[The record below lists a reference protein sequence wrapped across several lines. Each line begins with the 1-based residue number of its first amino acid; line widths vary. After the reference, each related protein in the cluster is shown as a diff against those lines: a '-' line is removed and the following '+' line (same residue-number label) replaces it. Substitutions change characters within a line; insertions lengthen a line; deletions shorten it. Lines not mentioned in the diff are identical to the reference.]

1 MNIDLSQRA
10 LMRSA
15 EMDWVESP
23 TAGVWRKRLYHD
35 GAAESG
41 RVSTIV
47 RFDAG
52 SAFPRHDHPE
62 GEEILVLDGTF
73 SDHTGDWHKGAW
85 LLNPDGSPHAPHS
98 AEGCTLF
105 VHLRQYR
112 GQAFKRVDATNA
124 EWQPGSRE
132 GIEQSLMLDLTLRAE
147 DLPAGVSLRA
157 SAQNVLGTPWR
168 EVPEDVTMSLRSGP
182 DGPETIRMLRF
193 APGTE
198 VEEHEHARGE
208 EILVIDGELSDTN
221 GSYGRGCW
229 VRNPP
234 GSRHSASSETGCLL
248 YVRNGGLG
256 LAESA
261 EIS

>member
-1 MNIDLSQRA
+1 MNTDISQRA
-10 LMRSA
+10 LMDSA

-23 TAGVWRKRLYHD
+23 TKGVWRKRLYHD

-52 SAFPRHDHPE
+52 SRFPHHDHPE

-112 GQAFKRVDATNA
+112 GEAFKRVDTNTA
-124 EWQPGSRE
+124 DWQPASRE
-132 GIEQSLMLDLTLRAE
+132 GIEQL
-147 DLPAGVSLRA
+147 
-157 SAQNVLGTPWR
+157 VLLEESG
-168 EVPEDVTMSLRSGP
+168 GP
-182 DGPETIRMLRF
+182 DGPETIRLLRF
-193 APGTE
+193 APGTK

-208 EILVIDGELSDTN
+208 EILVIDGELTDSSGT
-221 GSYGRGCW
+221 YGPGCW
-229 VRNPP
+229 LRNPP
-234 GSRHSASSETGCLL
+234 GSRHSATSPGGCLL
-248 YVRNGGLG
+248 YARNGGLG
-256 LAESA
+256 LANKA
-261 EIS
+261 

>member
-132 GIEQSLMLDLTLRAE
+132 GIEQSVLLDET
-147 DLPAGVSLRA
+147 G
-157 SAQNVLGTPWR
+157 
-168 EVPEDVTMSLRSGP
+168 GP